1 MCVSSGKDYT
11 AGVLGLSDTKQTMRA
26 TLKTT
31 ILMLAL
37 AGSYFT
43 LTDGV
48 SKLLHISDYNLTHM
62 NANISIIYSNT
73 SLIQRH
79 SLTRCY
85 TFAIYTLYALS

>member
-11 AGVLGLSDTKQTMRA
+11 AGVVGLSAAKQTMRA

-43 LTDGV
+43 LTEGV
-48 SKLLHISDYNLTHM
+48 SKFQHISDYNLTHM
-62 NANISIIYSNT
+62 NAKISII
-73 SLIQRH
+73 
-79 SLTRCY
+79 
-85 TFAIYTLYALS
+85 